1 MFHNSL
7 LSFFPHFD
15 FIIVFSQQEMFVPL
29 VDRVVI
35 QWHQYRAVSLG
46 QVLLKVLCFQDA

>member
-1 MFHNSL
+1 MLYDQL
-7 LSFFPHFD
+7 LNFFLHFD
-15 FIIVFSQQEMFVPL
+15 FILVFSQQEMLIPL
-29 VDRVVI
+29 VDRAVI